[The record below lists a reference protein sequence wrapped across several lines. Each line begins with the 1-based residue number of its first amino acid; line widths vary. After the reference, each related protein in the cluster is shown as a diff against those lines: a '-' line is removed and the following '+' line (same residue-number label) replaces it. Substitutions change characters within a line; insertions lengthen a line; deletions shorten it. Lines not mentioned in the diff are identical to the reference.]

1 MAEYKGLADTLKE
14 LLEKNLGMAG
24 NLIENI
30 YAQESYRKNLGKA
43 GNLIENIYAQES
55 LIQKNIYFTAF
66 SSYHT
71 SLYDLMYM
79 L

>member
-30 YAQESYRKNLGKA
+30 YAW
-43 GNLIENIYAQES
+43 ES
-55 LIQKNIYFTAF
+55 LIQKNNNFTAF